1 MCTSIVLHTGG
12 ELRSFLALKVRLHW
26 SEHNLAYCA
35 SFYDIST
42 PTTCISDAPKVQ
54 LAAIQIDTMVTVGC
68 LTYLALH
75 HVIDFGSHWRVCGGV
90 MLMMD

>member
-1 MCTSIVLHTGG
+1 MCIPIVLHLGG
-12 ELRSFLALKVRLHW
+12 ELRSFLALNVRLHK

-35 SFYDIST
+35 PIYDIYLYAHELNLS
-42 PTTCISDAPKVQ
+42 CFQSIH
-54 LAAIQIDTMVTVGC
+54 INTMVTVGC

-75 HVIDFGSHWRVCGGV
+75 HVIDFGSHWRVRGGV